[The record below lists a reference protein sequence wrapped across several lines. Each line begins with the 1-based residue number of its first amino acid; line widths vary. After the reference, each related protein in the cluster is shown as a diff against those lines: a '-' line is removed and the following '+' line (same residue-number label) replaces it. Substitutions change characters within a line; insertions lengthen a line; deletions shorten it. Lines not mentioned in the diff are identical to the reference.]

1 VSGKRLLLELPAMKA
16 NELKKGLVFRVG
28 NQNIMVKHVQVQAPS
43 SRSGNTLYKV
53 RGQDVSS
60 GQKFERSFK
69 GEESIE
75 QVDISRRAVQ
85 LLYRDADGCTFM
97 DADSYEQYTLAEDAV
112 ADELPF
118 LSDGLE
124 GISALIS
131 DNVLLGIEL
140 PATVVLE
147 IEDCAPGMKAASS
160 SARTKPA
167 TLNTGLVVQVPEYL
181 TPGEKIKVNTE
192 TREFISRT

>member
-1 VSGKRLLLELPAMKA
+1 MLLELRRMKA
-16 NELKKGLVFRVG
+16 NELKKGMVFQMG
-28 NQNIMVKHVQVQAPS
+28 GQNIVVKHVQVQAPS
-43 SRSGNTLYKV
+43 SRSGNTLYKL

-60 GQKFERSFK
+60 RQKFERSFK
-69 GEESIE
+69 GEENIE

-97 DADSYEQYTLAEDAV
+97 DAESYEQYTLADAV
-112 ADELPF
+112 VVDELPF

-131 DNVLLGIEL
+131 DSILLGIEL
-140 PATVVLE
+140 PATVVLD
-147 IEDCAPGMKAASS
+147 IEECAPGMKAASS

-167 TLNTGLVVQVPEYL
+167 TLSTGLVVQVPEYL

-192 TREFISRT
+192 TREFISRA

>member
-1 VSGKRLLLELPAMKA
+1 MKA
-16 NELKKGLVFRVG
+16 NELKRGMVFDNDG
-28 NQNIMVKHVQVQAPS
+28 HNIVVKHVQVQAPS

-53 RGQDVSS
+53 RGQDVAS

-69 GEESIE
+69 GEENVSP
-75 QVDISRRAVQ
+75 VDIARRAVQ
-85 LLYRDADGCTFM
+85 LLFRDADGCTFM
-97 DADSYEQYTLAEDAV
+97 DGETYEQYTLSEEAVTAE
-112 ADELPF
+112 LSF

-124 GISALIS
+124 GITALITE
-131 DNVLLGIEL
+131 DRLLAIEL

-147 IEDCAPGMKAASS
+147 IEETAPGMKAASS

-167 TLNTGLVVQVPEYL
+167 TLSTGLVVQVPEYL

-192 TREFISRT
+192 SREFISRA

>member
-1 VSGKRLLLELPAMKA
+1 MKA
-16 NELKKGLVFRVG
+16 NELKRGMVFDNDG
-28 NQNIMVKHVQVQAPS
+28 HNIVVKRVQVQAPS

-53 RGQDVSS
+53 RGQDVAS

-69 GEESIE
+69 GEENVSP
-75 QVDISRRAVQ
+75 VDIARRAVQ

-97 DADSYEQYTLAEDAV
+97 DGETYEQYTLPEEAV
-112 ADELPF
+112 TDELSF

-124 GISALIS
+124 GITALVTE
-131 DNVLLGIEL
+131 DRLLAIEL

-147 IEDCAPGMKAASS
+147 IEETAPSIKGASS

-167 TLNTGLVVQVPEYL
+167 TLETGAIVQVPLFIKEGETIRVDTRSGEYV
-181 TPGEKIKVNTE
+181 ERV
-192 TREFISRT
+192 S